1 MLDLFDRLKTALA
14 DRYAIE
20 REIGAGG
27 MATVYLAEDLKH
39 HRKVAVKVL
48 RTELAVT
55 LGAERFLREIAI
67 AARLAMCGHAPF
79 NGAVFAMVEVH
90 VAVPRSWSKKKQ
102 AAALAGNLR
111 PTSRPDLDNVV
122 KVGLDACTGVVFLDD
137 AQVVECASL
146 KSYSLTP
153 KLVITVTLWL
163 GAPAMGEV
171 AE

>member
-1 MLDLFDRLKTALA
+1 MTRTVKIEVKGPPVPKARPRVTRRGITYTPAKT
-14 DRYAIE
+14 
-20 REIGAGG
+20 REYEGQ
-27 MATVYLAEDLKH
+27 
-39 HRKVAVKVL
+39 
-48 RTELAVT
+48 
-55 LGAERFLREIAI
+55 IAI

-153 KLVITVTLWL
+153 KLVITVTPWL
-163 GAPAMGEV
+163 GPPAMGEV